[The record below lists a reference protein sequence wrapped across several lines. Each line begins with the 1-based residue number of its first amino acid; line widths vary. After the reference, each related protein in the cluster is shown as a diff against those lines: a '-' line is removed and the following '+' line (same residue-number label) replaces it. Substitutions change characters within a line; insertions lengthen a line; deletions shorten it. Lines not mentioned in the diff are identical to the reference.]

1 MENANSD
8 RPNDYNRGDK
18 QSNNDGLLQ
27 PGPARMLA
35 KLISLRSL
43 QLLAELHGLETETAD
58 NLDWHFM
65 PGVAREYQ
73 WVVTGES
80 VKVDEVEGFDVKA
93 QEGGDGPVISFE
105 EKPAA
110 PEMWEPDDFDSPA
123 FG

>member
-18 QSNNDGLLQ
+18 QNNYDRLLK
-27 PGPARMLA
+27 PDPARLLS

-43 QLLAELHGLETETAD
+43 QLLVEVEGLETESAG
-58 NLDWHFM
+58 NLDWREM

-73 WVVTGES
+73 SVVTGES
-80 VKVDEVEGFDVKA
+80 VKVDEVEGFEVKA
-93 QEGGDGPVISFE
+93 QEGGDDPVISFE
-105 EKPAA
+105 EKPSDSAT
-110 PEMWEPDDFDSPA
+110 WEPDDFGSSF